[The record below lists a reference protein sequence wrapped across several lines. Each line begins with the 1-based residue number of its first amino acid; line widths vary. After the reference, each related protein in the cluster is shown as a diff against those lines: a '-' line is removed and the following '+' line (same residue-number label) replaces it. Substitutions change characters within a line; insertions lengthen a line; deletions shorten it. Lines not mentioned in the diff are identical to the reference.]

1 MIFTMAEIKT
11 YWDDYSTKKVMR
23 VLNNG
28 EWELVPLEKRSQS
41 LIAST
46 RAEIVP
52 LKKVQSFPEYLEKL

>member
-28 EWELVPLEKRSQS
+28 EWELVPLEKRNQS